1 MTGGIL
7 HEWIILLSKP
17 QIIKEKSQCQEW
29 DIPLRTVSQ
38 EGLRCFQSNMG
49 YCYCSWCPK
58 RMRWEDIIVEDTVR
72 FEYGTKRN

>member
-29 DIPLRTVSQ
+29 DIPLRIVSQ

-49 YCYCSWCPK
+49 YCYCSWCLK